1 MEDAQEN
8 SLNIND
14 YTNKEIIDMFEIHPF
29 IQENVLNTFQRL
41 MTQFS
46 SNLNFTN
53 FLASAR
59 NKLLNF
65 LLEEK
70 KIDNEQGK
78 SVINVDEL
86 IGDDTDTE
94 NDEDGEDDDDED
106 DDAQPMHWTKT
117 YSEEEQNINSNY
129 WEKPKTISLPDRSH
143 STRVVTSDGHT
154 LRQRTR
160 VNVIQTRELHAVQG
174 EINPN
179 LKHTILRTI
188 NIDSR
193 FRDIHYADEENCF
206 PFPNQFRTSV
216 APPPPPH
223 PNKGTNNKKMVI
235 EDSSSKFSF
244 VISEPL
250 TNVIE
255 LELSDIQIARS
266 WYVFSQSYFTNT
278 FWIENPSTSLTTR
291 YYIKSGNWVET
302 DNASIGLFAPPTAP
316 ATWGSLNNVA
326 QNSDGTG
333 AITDPLEW
341 SFEIVTH
348 KTVVKNKKSYPITL
362 YFYKRDASILCGGYG
377 GKINHNLGWLLG
389 FRKDSYTI
397 QGGGT
402 ITSEG
407 LVDTF
412 GSRYLYIKLK
422 DFNNNRPSYN
432 LIGLTANRDSFK
444 LPKYY
449 NKVTMDV
456 SCEADVGKLITN
468 ETKNRKCRKGTT
480 ANSTYNPIDTLTK
493 AQKYTASS
501 IKQALINKVDN
512 ILTAPNVTDLMAK
525 FPVGDSFQRG
535 IGGTFA
541 GIDPI
546 FGTMHIDNSSIE
558 NNKRKYFGPVT
569 IKRLEVELLDEY
581 GNIVDM
587 NNMDWSFSLKVRR
600 LYQY

>member
-1 MEDAQEN
+1 MEDAKEN

-14 YTNKEIIDMFEIHPF
+14 YTNEEIIDMFDINPF

-46 SNLNFTN
+46 SNLDFTN

-78 SVINVDEL
+78 DVINVDKL
-86 IGDDTDTE
+86 IGDNT
-94 NDEDGEDDDDED
+94 DEDDDDDDDDED
-106 DDAQPMHWTKT
+106 EDDDAEPIHWTKT
-117 YSEEEQNINSNY
+117 YSEEEQNINSSNY
-129 WEKPKTISLPDRSH
+129 WEKPKTMSLPDRSH

-160 VNVIQTRELHAVQG
+160 VNVLQTRELHAVQG

-179 LKHTILRTI
+179 LKHTILRTV

-193 FRDIHYADEENCF
+193 FRDIHYLDEENCF
-206 PFPNQFRTSV
+206 PFPTQFRTVV
-216 APPPPPH
+216 APPK
-223 PNKGTNNKKMVI
+223 PNKGSNNKKMVI

-266 WYVFSQSYFTNT
+266 WYVFSQNYFSNT
-278 FWIENPSTSLTTR
+278 FWVENLSTTITTR

-302 DNASIGLFAPPTAP
+302 DNVSIGLFAPPTGT
-316 ATWGSLNNVA
+316 TWGSLNNVA
-326 QNSDGTG
+326 QNSDGSG
-333 AITDPLEW
+333 AITNPLEW
-341 SFEIVTH
+341 SFEMVTH
-348 KTVVKNKKSYPITL
+348 KTVIKNTSGNDITI
-362 YFYKRDASILCGGYG
+362 YFYKEDASILCGKHG

-397 QGGGT
+397 KAGHT

-456 SCEADVGKLITN
+456 PCEADVGKLIAPAN
-468 ETKNRKCRKGTT
+468 ETKNRKCRKGTK

-501 IKQALINKVDN
+501 IKQALSNKVDN

-546 FGTMHIDNSSIE
+546 FGTMHIDNSRIE
-558 NNKRKYFGPVT
+558 NNTRKYFGPVT

-581 GNIVDM
+581 GNTVDM
-587 NNMDWSFSLKVRR
+587 NNMDWSFSLKARR